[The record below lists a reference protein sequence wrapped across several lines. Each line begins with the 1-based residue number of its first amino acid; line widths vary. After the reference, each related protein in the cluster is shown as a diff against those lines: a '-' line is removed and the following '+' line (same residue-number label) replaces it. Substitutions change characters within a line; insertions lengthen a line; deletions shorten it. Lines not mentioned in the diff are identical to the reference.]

1 MDLIKSEKLRAMNCY
16 NDSRFVYNLVLS
28 SLVALTCSF
37 FYSHPFGFASLTSSI
52 KYFLFISVPNIW
64 SSFLNPKY
72 MFIVFNVIVAFLVG
86 ESKLLGSES
95 SPVPNDIYDEFVE
108 RSRRL
113 RGVQHKYFN
122 DLGEEKKEDNNLE
135 VLHVSKEIVYED
147 KEIALEHKEDKHD
160 HQKLE
165 EEEAETDDEEF
176 KEAENNDEYEEK
188 DGQEESEGM
197 PAEELNR
204 RVEDFIARINKQRW
218 LEARILIC
226 GQA

>member
-1 MDLIKSEKLRAMNCY
+1 
-16 NDSRFVYNLVLS
+16 
-28 SLVALTCSF
+28 
-37 FYSHPFGFASLTSSI
+37 
-52 KYFLFISVPNIW
+52 
-64 SSFLNPKY
+64 

-95 SPVPNDIYDEFVE
+95 SPAPNDIYEEYVE

-165 EEEAETDDEEF
+165 EEEAEAEDEEF
-176 KEAENNDEYEEK
+176 KEAENNDEYEER